1 LYNPDDLLSAMAFGE
16 MAFGEMAFGEMI
28 FSEMICVARIR
39 NGQPDRF

>member
-16 MAFGEMAFGEMI
+16 MALSEMI